1 MYYLVSIKLWPN
13 RNLSFIL
20 LFMSFMCMKR
30 KKQQPYAVCALQRV
44 FGMRW
49 KGLHRT
55 VILKLQEIA
64 YVVKV
69 YRDVRKLHFQTH
81 TFPYMLL
88 KVWLLVL

>member
-13 RNLSFIL
+13 KNLSFIL
-20 LFMSFMCMKR
+20 LFMSFMCFKR
-30 KKQQPYAVCALQRV
+30 EKTTTIY
-44 FGMRW
+44 GMCSSACLELRW
-49 KGLHRT
+49 KGLHST

>member
-13 RNLSFIL
+13 KNLSFIL
-20 LFMSFMCMKR
+20 SFMCMKR
-30 KKQQPYAVCALQRV
+30 KKTTTIC
-44 FGMRW
+44 GMCSPACLELRW